1 MGEFFVVLLIDI
13 VISLVGAAITVAI
26 FAGCDFAGEY
36 LTHFITWFLLVG
48 CGILVIE
55 GDIL

>member
-1 MGEFFVVLLIDI
+1 MGEFLVALAIDVI
-13 VISLVGAAITVAI
+13 ISLIGAAITVAI

-36 LTHFITWFLLVG
+36 LTHFITWFLAVG